1 MLSINF
7 KDYFWEKFEDL
18 HERYELKKI
27 TTSNVIELFTRLK
40 NSMSSFSKEL
50 NDLITK
56 DYILYPEQSASKYDA
71 LEFIKLILTIQS
83 TQLNIGIEIIKNRI
97 LETIKLEKAEQNIEK
112 ELYNDLK
119 KNIIKYE
126 ESKLNLNKAKDKFY
140 QSTNIAEISIR
151 QAIELSNKEKNKENS
166 NAINNTDVSDISKNN
181 NNFVDNNELL
191 VKMKQ
196 KSLDSL
202 LEARK
207 NDEKYIELIKEANNY
222 REIINNKQSNLLK
235 FYENME
241 YKDHQL
247 YISLLREYNSFLK
260 KDNETM
266 KSNLMLLEEKIKK
279 IDYNKDIIELINIYG
294 SDKKPEKTIKYC
306 PYEPEFDYRKTTDEN
321 QLSLNFQVIM
331 AMKPFIKDLY
341 PNFNV
346 ELEAK
351 KQDIREIFK
360 KILNNDLSL
369 MNEDKNKL
377 LNYIKEDWGQN
388 YFLYFLNKER
398 SNGKFCYNS
407 DKINF
412 LAEIIQK
419 ILISAEKKLNYE
431 IAKLCII
438 LSQTYYY
445 EEKEE
450 KIYIM
455 ELISTNEWLKKEEF
469 WRNIIDVMI
478 KEDIAKTINLNKNNE
493 KVNSKMQ
500 EESINNIVF
509 GQLISYIKNMKDF
522 KIDNKII
529 VKIVDEFMDKYK
541 ISKDLIKHIY
551 DNIENEKEIEKIREE
566 NKNIKS
572 NDN

>member
-18 HERYELKKI
+18 HERYEPKKI
-27 TTSNVIELFTRLK
+27 TTSNIIELFTRLQ

-56 DYILYPEQSASKYDA
+56 DYILFPEQSASKYDA
-71 LEFIKLILTIQS
+71 LEFLKLIITIQS
-83 TQLNIGIEIIKNRI
+83 TQLNIGVEIIKNKI
-97 LETIKLEKAEQNIEK
+97 LDTIKMEKAEEIIEK

-151 QAIELSNKEKNKENS
+151 QAIELSNKEKNKGNS
-166 NAINNTDVSDISKNN
+166 NSINNTDISDISKNN
-181 NNFVDNNELL
+181 NIVDNNELL
-191 VKMKQ
+191 AKMKQ
-196 KSLDSL
+196 KSLDNL

-235 FYENME
+235 FYQNME

-247 YISLLREYNSFLK
+247 YISLLREYNNFLK
-260 KDNETM
+260 TDNDTI

-294 SDKKPEKTIKYC
+294 SDKKPEKAIKYS

-321 QLSLNFQVIM
+321 ELSLNFQVIM

-346 ELEAK
+346 ELESK
-351 KQDIREIFK
+351 KQDIREMFK
-360 KILNNDLSL
+360 KIVNNDLAL

-377 LNYIKEDWGQN
+377 LSYINEDWGQN
-388 YFLYFLNKER
+388 YFLYLLSKER

-419 ILISAEKKLNYE
+419 ILISAEKKLNYQ
-431 IAKLCII
+431 IAKHCII

-478 KEDIAKTINLNKNNE
+478 KEDIEKTTNLNKNNE
-493 KVNSKMQ
+493 KVSSKMQ

-529 VKIVDEFMDKYK
+529 VEIADVFMDKYK
-541 ISKDLIKHIY
+541 ISKNLIKYIY

>member
-27 TTSNVIELFTRLK
+27 TTSNIIELFTRLQ

-56 DYILYPEQSASKYDA
+56 DYILFPEQSASKYDA
-71 LEFIKLILTIQS
+71 LEFLKLIITIQS
-83 TQLNIGIEIIKNRI
+83 TQLNIGVEIIKNKI
-97 LETIKLEKAEQNIEK
+97 LDTIKMEKAEEIIEK

-151 QAIELSNKEKNKENS
+151 QAIELSNKEKNKGNS
-166 NAINNTDVSDISKNN
+166 NSINNTDISDISKNN
-181 NNFVDNNELL
+181 NIVDNNELL
-191 VKMKQ
+191 AKMKQ
-196 KSLDSL
+196 KSLDNL

-235 FYENME
+235 FYQNME

-247 YISLLREYNSFLK
+247 YISLLREYNNFLK
-260 KDNETM
+260 TDNDTI

-294 SDKKPEKTIKYC
+294 SDKKPEKAIKYS

-321 QLSLNFQVIM
+321 ELSLNFQVIM

-346 ELEAK
+346 ELESK
-351 KQDIREIFK
+351 KQDIREMFK
-360 KILNNDLSL
+360 KIVNNDLAL

-377 LNYIKEDWGQN
+377 LSYINEDWGQN
-388 YFLYFLNKER
+388 YFLYLLSKER

-419 ILISAEKKLNYE
+419 ILISAEKKLNYQ
-431 IAKLCII
+431 IAKHCII

-478 KEDIAKTINLNKNNE
+478 KEDIEKTTNLNKNNE
-493 KVNSKMQ
+493 KVSSKMQ

-529 VKIVDEFMDKYK
+529 VKIADEFMDKYK
-541 ISKDLIKHIY
+541 ISKNLIKYIY